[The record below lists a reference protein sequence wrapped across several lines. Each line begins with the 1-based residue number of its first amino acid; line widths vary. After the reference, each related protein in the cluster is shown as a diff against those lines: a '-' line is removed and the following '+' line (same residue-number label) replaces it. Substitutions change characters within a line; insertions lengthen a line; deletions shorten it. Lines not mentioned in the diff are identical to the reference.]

1 MKEFKF
7 SVVKTMSINIIT
19 YAIRKLLKVTMDI
32 IIVAHDYNKKISQHI
47 SLIPNIVKINSF
59 VNVPKYLS

>member
-7 SVVKTMSINIIT
+7 SVVNTMSINIIA

-47 SLIPNIVKINSF
+47 SLIPNIV
-59 VNVPKYLS
+59 